1 MDMKTTQARVSR
13 ENHLK
18 AWWIIEAWWQ
28 GTIADRCYEWGERPR
43 RSATGAGEGRNSA
56 TFWP

>member
-43 RSATGAGEGRNSA
+43 RSATGAGEG
-56 TFWP
+56 